1 VEQSLVARAEMLVV
15 ASRLRV
21 DRDAPRSDIVHGA
34 LLSSMSARSRFFRGT
49 QDSDE
54 AYLMQLI
61 ESSPSYNYVRKIRVG
76 EITGN
81 KFQAFERIAI
91 DNTAE
96 GAATGMDLLSGLFG
110 NSVGLFESRKGKLH
124 GDEDALKKIQAQLQ
138 PLDILLEKM
147 N

>member
-1 VEQSLVARAEMLVV
+1 
-15 ASRLRV
+15 
-21 DRDAPRSDIVHGA
+21 
-34 LLSSMSARSRFFRGT
+34 
-49 QDSDE
+49 
-54 AYLMQLI
+54 MQLI

-76 EITGN
+76 EIAGN

-110 NSVGLFESRKGKLH
+110 NSVGLCESRKGKLH